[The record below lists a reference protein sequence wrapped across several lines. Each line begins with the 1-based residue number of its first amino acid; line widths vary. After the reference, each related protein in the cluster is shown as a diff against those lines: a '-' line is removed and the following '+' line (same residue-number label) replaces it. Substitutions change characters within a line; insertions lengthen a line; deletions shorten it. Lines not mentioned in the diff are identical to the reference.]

1 VGSDSGGCSL
11 DFVAASP
18 DENFDFVIEQEF
30 HSRINVAEST
40 TREKAAG
47 RFFVSLKKVTGV
59 EEEEKGDEDKN
70 KHKNNDEEKE
80 KNGEDEDDDFDE
92 DEQGYISKSTAFR
105 WKSIFKNK
113 YKGSAILWY
122 DMQKQFYL
130 EEHDKEFNVLL
141 GDDDETEELRELFEE
156 FEAEVNRGKEEGTI
170 AKKQLREEEAGGEDE
185 KEVGGEGRGEGGG
198 ERRGRTRGNE
208 RERVLR
214 CRKKLDELMTELLL
228 TPHYPIFYYHDG
240 SLGGFTLLSPSVSV
254 TVKSFVS
261 SISNISSVGFSVM
274 TTPSS
279 LFIASVSLIQSEP
292 FTPVTFSS
300 TRPSVWIVNSI
311 LSIARRW
318 KGVTL

>member
-1 VGSDSGGCSL
+1 MLSSLLLSLIASSSSKQTTISPVLQWAQNSTHVVFDIKFAKKASNPARTSFKAAKVDLRCDDKVGSDSGGCSL

-80 KNGEDEDDDFDE
+80 KNGEDEDEDFDE

-156 FEAEVNRGKEEGTI
+156 FEAEVKTGEKRKELLQKNNLER
-170 AKKQLREEEAGGEDE
+170 KKQEE
-185 KEVGGEGRGEGGG
+185 KM
-198 ERRGRTRGNE
+198 
-208 RERVLR
+208 
-214 CRKKLDELMTELLL
+214 RKKLEEKVEEKVEERGEAEPEAVKEKGFFAAAKNLMNL
-228 TPHYPIFYYHDG
+228 
-240 SLGGFTLLSPSVSV
+240 
-254 TVKSFVS
+254 
-261 SISNISSVGFSVM
+261 
-274 TTPSS
+274 
-279 LFIASVSLIQSEP
+279 
-292 FTPVTFSS
+292 
-300 TRPSVWIVNSI
+300 
-311 LSIARRW
+311 
-318 KGVTL
+318 